1 MANNTQTYSIQSLF
15 NATFKVTQ
23 KRKPNSDVV
32 ETTENYLFV
41 CIIILNNKLLHLKT
55 IAQ

>member
-1 MANNTQTYSIQSLF
+1 MANNTQTYSLQSLF
-15 NATFKVTQ
+15 NATFKFTQ

-41 CIIILNNKLLHLKT
+41 CIIILNN
-55 IAQ
+55 